1 METTDTIYNVNDSVW
16 VMTRHAED
24 LAGYMT
30 ENYPHLDKF
39 TQLSENADINKL
51 AELCGLSALVGI
63 ATAFILVILAVAIS
77 RGYFKKLRKWAF
89 FRKLHWL
96 LSLFTLKKWFFFGW
110 LFGFVVYDVGM
121 CTGQYISLLTNAPM
135 ALLYGFK
142 IFLFDSDVSEIHGIF
157 HSNWIY
163 SFLFALAHCLA
174 AFISTIFLLKL
185 FGYTMLQRLS
195 MWWASLP
202 RIGREVAETYVFWG
216 FNDSVCHLVESIQ
229 KHYYYEG
236 KDVEDKIHTDPGK
249 ECRDK
254 RDRKTDRKAK
264 NNHRI
269 IIIRTN
275 DDDDDSPEKK
285 TGFARIFNFL
295 SLQNRE
301 LKRLQ
306 KLECYI
312 DVTSIK
318 LSSIDLKEDGGN
330 EVTSN
335 RDIIGKT
342 LRMRSLRRLLKRKT
356 TRKIHMLF
364 LSDDETDNIHN
375 VALLRQ
381 DSTLKDFTNEPAE
394 GPRDNP
400 ETLNTD
406 GSTPKREV
414 IFYCHARYNSVHRV
428 IEDLISTE
436 NIKVKVVDS
445 SHLSVEELK
454 QKREVL
460 PVDFVDIKADGTVSS
475 PFNALVVGF
484 SEVGQDSVRFLYEF
498 GAFVDSASPQGQPR
512 RSGFHLDVVD
522 NRMHDLA
529 GAFVANAPAIRQY
542 ISYKSADDKA
552 STLITLHNMN
562 CNSIEFYDML
572 ARKIETLNYL
582 IIATE
587 DDELNISLGVRIS
600 RLAMRYRKDMEK
612 FCILV
617 RAHNDEDEHIRKIAR
632 YYNWLYKA
640 AESTGDVTDIET
652 TSAIYEKYTL
662 PLYVFG
668 LDKEI
673 YTYDNIIDNK
683 IEKGAARFAREYD
696 IATAENNVKDKNG
709 KQEADS
715 KTGNPP
721 KPVYAPKYRDFMK
734 NRRTHSQ
741 DIANY
746 LHQATKLA
754 TVDKAKEAAGMTYEN
769 IRWTDYSR
777 RLHQIRYVKDGK
789 YADDFASRLLKTLAR
804 MEHLRWNAAH
814 EILGYTREG
823 EVSDKDEVR
832 MTHSCIRQ
840 YHEFDLSNPEH
851 VKTLSYDNVVV
862 DLTLGIPRR
871 YDNSEQADD

>member
-16 VMTRHAED
+16 VMARHAED
-24 LAGYMT
+24 LGEYMT
-30 ENYPHLDKF
+30 ERFQHPDKF
-39 TQLSENADINKL
+39 SQLWENASVDKL
-51 AELCGLSALVGI
+51 AELGALSALVGI

-77 RGYFKKLRKWAF
+77 RGYFKKLRGKAF
-89 FRKLHWL
+89 FRKSRWL
-96 LSLFTLKKWFFFGW
+96 LCFFTLKKWFFLVW
-110 LFGFVVYDVGM
+110 LLGFVVYDVGM

-142 IFLFDSDVSEIHGIF
+142 IFLFESDVSEIHGVF
-157 HSNWIY
+157 HGNWVY
-163 SFLFALAHCLA
+163 SFFFALAHCLA
-174 AFISTIFLLKL
+174 AFISAIFLLKL

-202 RIGREVAETYVFWG
+202 VIGRKATETYVFWG
-216 FNDSVCHLVESIQ
+216 FNDSVYHLVESIR
-229 KHYYYEG
+229 KHYDNR
-236 KDVEDKIHTDPGK
+236 KDVENLKSEDT
-249 ECRDK
+249 ENA
-254 RDRKTDRKAK
+254 RKKY
-264 NNHRI
+264 RI

-312 DVTSIK
+312 NVTSMK
-318 LSSIDLKEDGGN
+318 LSSIDLKEGYRDMEG
-330 EVTSN
+330 SS

-342 LRMRSLRRLLKRKT
+342 LRMRSLRRLLKKKT
-356 TRKIHMLF
+356 TGKIHMLF
-364 LSDDETDNIHN
+364 LSDDEKDNIHN

-381 DSTLKDFTNEPAE
+381 DSTLKDFTGATAKEPA
-394 GPRDNP
+394 DNP
-400 ETLNTD
+400 EKTD
-406 GSTPKREV
+406 TSDSASKKEV

-436 NIKVKVVDS
+436 NIKVKVIDS

-460 PVDFVDIKADGTVSS
+460 PVEFVDIKADGTVSS

-498 GAFVDSASPQGQPR
+498 GAFVDSASSER
-512 RSGFHLDVVD
+512 ESLRSGFHLDVVD
-522 NRMHDLA
+522 NKMHDLA

-542 ISYKSADDKA
+542 ISYKATDDKA

-600 RLAMRYRKDMEK
+600 RLAMRYRKDLEK

-617 RAHNDEDEHIRKIAR
+617 RAHNDDDEHIRKIAR

-640 AESTGDVTDIET
+640 DESPRSMTDIPN
-652 TSAIYEKYTL
+652 TSGQSEKYTL

-673 YTYDNIIDNK
+673 YTFDNIIASK
-683 IEKGAARFAREYD
+683 IEIGAAEFAKAYD
-696 IATAENNVKDKNG
+696 IATAENNKKDRNET
-709 KQEADS
+709 QNADSEADNNI
-715 KTGNPP
+715 KT
-721 KPVYAPKYRDFMK
+721 VYAPKYRDFMK

-741 DIANY
+741 NVANY
-746 LHQATKLA
+746 LHQATKQGI
-754 TVDKAKEAAGMTYEN
+754 VGKAEEAAGMTYGN
-769 IRWTDYSR
+769 IRWADYSR
-777 RLHQIRYVKDGK
+777 ILHQIRYIKDGK
-789 YADDFASRLLKTLAR
+789 YVDDFATRLLQTLAR

-840 YHEFDLSNPEH
+840 YHEFDLNNPDH

-871 YDNSEQADD
+871 DDKK